1 MEKRDSVGE
10 RRIGSR
16 ETSDEKKDHRTGDGE
31 RNPKKGGAN
40 LLQKRVEKYEFIEKQ
55 RNCYPVSRLCRVL
68 KVGEAAFYAWRV
80 GKTYRLSKKKRE
92 LAEVVKEAFYLHRRR
107 YGARRISAE
116 LKAEG
121 VAVGRRLASSLMKQQ
136 SLTAIR
142 PKRFVPKTTDSRHNF
157 GFSPNLLKDAGN
169 EPVGQGQVIVGDIT
183 YLPLQ
188 NGKFCY
194 LATFQDKFTR
204 RIVGWQV
211 SPRMT
216 AQLVIDAF
224 NRARSRRLIKRNAI
238 IHTDRGSQYASV
250 EFRRLLYIHGFRQ
263 SMSGKGNC
271 YDNAQA
277 ESFFSRFKAELIEGG
292 RFESVEQ
299 AKSEIF
305 SYIEGYYN
313 RIRRH
318 SSLRYLSPL
327 EFEKQLKI
335 KNQRSKES
343 FVSCFS

>member
-1 MEKRDSVGE
+1 
-10 RRIGSR
+10 
-16 ETSDEKKDHRTGDGE
+16 
-31 RNPKKGGAN
+31 
-40 LLQKRVEKYEFIEKQ
+40 
-55 RNCYPVSRLCRVL
+55 VS
-68 KVGEAAFYAWRV
+68 EAAYYAWYK
-80 GKTYRLSKKKRE
+80 GKTYRFGRKKSE
-92 LAEVVKEAFYLHRRR
+92 LAAAVKDVFYLHRRR

-121 VAVGRRLASSLMKQQ
+121 LAVGQRLAASLMKSQC
-136 SLTAIR
+136 LTAIV
-142 PKRFVPKTTDSRHNF
+142 PKRFVPRTTDSKHNF
-157 GFSPNLLKDAGN
+157 GFSPHLLKDKHNAL
-169 EPVGQGQVIVGDIT
+169 VGQGEAIVGDIT
-183 YLPLQ
+183 YLPLS

-204 RIVGWQV
+204 RLVGWQV
-211 SPRMT
+211 SSRMT
-216 AQLVIDAF
+216 AQFVIDAF
-224 NRARSRRLIKRNAI
+224 NRARSRGLIKRGAI

-250 EFRRLLYIHGFRQ
+250 EYRRLLYINGFRQ

-277 ESFFSRFKAELIEGG
+277 ESFFSRFKAELVEGG
-292 RFESVEQ
+292 IFESIEQ
-299 AKSEIF
+299 ARSEIF

-318 SSLRYLSPL
+318 SSLGYLSPM

-335 KNQRSKES
+335 KNQRSSES

>member
-1 MEKRDSVGE
+1 VL
-10 RRIGSR
+10 
-16 ETSDEKKDHRTGDGE
+16 
-31 RNPKKGGAN
+31 RNLFP
-40 LLQKRVEKYEFIEKQ
+40 KRVDKYEFIEKY
-55 RNCYPVSRLCRVL
+55 RTSRYAVSSLCRVL
-68 KVGEAAFYAWRV
+68 KTSEAAFYAWRT
-80 GKTYRLSKKKRE
+80 GKTYQPSQKRRE
-92 LAEVVKEAFYLHRRR
+92 LAGAVKEVFYLHRRR

-116 LKAEG
+116 LQAEG
-121 VAVGRRLASSLMKQQ
+121 VAVGRRLAAGLMKEQ
-136 SLTAIR
+136 SLTAIA
-142 PKRFVPKTTDSRHNF
+142 PKRFVPRTTDSKHNF
-157 GFSPNLLKDAGN
+157 GFSPNLSREPTG
-169 EPVGQGQVIVGDIT
+169 EPVGPGQVIVGDIT

-188 NGKFCY
+188 NGRFCY

-211 SPRMT
+211 SERMT

-224 NRARSRRLIKRNAI
+224 NRARRRGLIKRGAI
-238 IHTDRGSQYASV
+238 IHTDRGSQYAAV
-250 EFRRLLYIHGFRQ
+250 EYRRLLYINGLRQ

-277 ESFFSRFKAELIEGG
+277 ESFFSRFKAELVEGG
-292 RFESVEQ
+292 IFESVEQ
-299 AKSEIF
+299 ARTEIF

-318 SSLRYLSPL
+318 SSLGYLSPL

-335 KNQRSKES
+335 KNQRSRES

>member
-1 MEKRDSVGE
+1 MMK
-10 RRIGSR
+10 
-16 ETSDEKKDHRTGDGE
+16 TS
-31 RNPKKGGAN
+31 
-40 LLQKRVEKYEFIEKQ
+40 
-55 RNCYPVSRLCRVL
+55 
-68 KVGEAAFYAWRV
+68 EAAYYAWRN
-80 GKTYRLSKKKRE
+80 GQTYRLSRIKTE
-92 LAEVVKEAFYLHRRR
+92 IGAAVKEVFYLHRRR

-121 VAVGRRLASSLMKQQ
+121 IAVGRRLAGSLMKQQ
-136 SLTAIR
+136 NLTAIR
-142 PKRFVPKTTDSRHNF
+142 PKRFVPKTTDSKHDF
-157 GFSPNLLKDAGN
+157 GFSPNLLKAAG
-169 EPVGQGQVIVGDIT
+169 EPSGKGQVIVGDIT

-188 NGKFCY
+188 NGRFCY
-194 LATFQDKFTR
+194 LASFQDKFTR
-204 RIVGWQV
+204 RVVGWQV
-211 SPRMT
+211 SERMT

-224 NRARSRRLIKRNAI
+224 GQARRRGLIKRGAI

-250 EFRRLLYIHGFRQ
+250 EYRRLLYIHGFRQ
-263 SMSGKGNC
+263 SMSAKSNC

-277 ESFFSRFKAELIEGG
+277 ESFFSRFKAELVEGG
-292 RFESVEQ
+292 AFESVEQ
-299 AKSEIF
+299 ARSEIF

-318 SSLRYLSPL
+318 SGLGYLSPL

>member
-1 MEKRDSVGE
+1 VIK
-10 RRIGSR
+10 
-16 ETSDEKKDHRTGDGE
+16 
-31 RNPKKGGAN
+31 
-40 LLQKRVEKYEFIEKQ
+40 
-55 RNCYPVSRLCRVL
+55 
-68 KVGEAAFYAWRV
+68 
-80 GKTYRLSKKKRE
+80 
-92 LAEVVKEAFYLHRRR
+92 EVFYLHRRR

-116 LKAEG
+116 LNASG
-121 VAVGRRLASSLMKQQ
+121 LAVGRRLAGSLMKKQA
-136 SLTAIR
+136 LTAIR
-142 PKRFVPKTTDSRHNF
+142 PKRFVPKTTDSRHGC
-157 GFSPNLLKDAGN
+157 GFSPNLLKEAAG
-169 EPVGQGQVIVGDIT
+169 EPTDKGQVMVGDIT

-188 NGKFCY
+188 NGRFCY
-194 LATFQDKFTR
+194 LATFQDKYTR
-204 RIVGWQV
+204 RILGWQV
-211 SPRMT
+211 SPNMT

-224 NRARSRRLIKRNAI
+224 NRARSRGMLKRGAI

-250 EFRRLLYIHGFRQ
+250 EYRRLLYVHGFRQ

-277 ESFFSRFKAELIEGG
+277 ESFFSRFKTELIESG

-299 AKSEIF
+299 AKSETF

-318 SSLRYLSPL
+318 SSLGYLSPM

-335 KNQRSKES
+335 KNERSKES

>member
-1 MEKRDSVGE
+1 MSG
-10 RRIGSR
+10 
-16 ETSDEKKDHRTGDGE
+16 
-31 RNPKKGGAN
+31 
-40 LLQKRVEKYEFIEKQ
+40 
-55 RNCYPVSRLCRVL
+55 LCRAL
-68 KVGEAAFYAWRV
+68 KSSEAAFYAWRK
-80 GKTYRLSKKKRE
+80 GQTYQPSQKRCE
-92 LAEVVKEAFYLHRRR
+92 LAGAVKEVFYLHRRR
-107 YGARRISAE
+107 YGARRVSAE
-116 LKAEG
+116 LKAAG
-121 VAVGRRLASSLMKQQ
+121 VAVGRRLTGSLMREQ
-136 SLTAIR
+136 SLTAIA
-142 PKRFVPKTTDSRHNF
+142 PKRFVPRTTDSRHNC
-157 GFSPNLLKDAGN
+157 GFSPNLLRDSLN
-169 EPVGQGQVIVGDIT
+169 ETGGQGEVIVGDIT

-211 SPRMT
+211 AERMT

-224 NRARSRRLIKRNAI
+224 NRAQRRGLIKRGAI

-250 EFRRLLYIHGFRQ
+250 EYRRLLYINGFRQ

-292 RFESVEQ
+292 IFESAEQ
-299 AKSEIF
+299 ARSEIF

-318 SSLRYLSPL
+318 SSLGYVSPL

-335 KNQRSKES
+335 KNQRSRES

>member
-1 MEKRDSVGE
+1 
-10 RRIGSR
+10 
-16 ETSDEKKDHRTGDGE
+16 
-31 RNPKKGGAN
+31 
-40 LLQKRVEKYEFIEKQ
+40 
-55 RNCYPVSRLCRVL
+55 VL
-68 KVGEAAFYAWRV
+68 KVGEAAYYAWR
-80 GKTYRLSKKKRE
+80 GGQTYRLSQKRSE
-92 LAEVVKEAFYLHRRR
+92 LSEAVKEVFYLHRRR

-116 LKAEG
+116 LKAG
-121 VAVGRRLASSLMKQQ
+121 GLAVGRRLAASLMKAQ
-136 SLTAIR
+136 SLTAIA
-142 PKRFVPKTTDSRHNF
+142 PKRFMPRTTDSKHNF
-157 GFSPNLLKDAGN
+157 GFSPNLLREPIN
-169 EPVGQGQVIVGDIT
+169 EFVGQGLCLVGDIT

-188 NGKFCY
+188 NGRFCY

-211 SPRMT
+211 SERMT

-224 NRARSRRLIKRNAI
+224 NRARRRGLIKRAAI

-250 EFRRLLYIHGFRQ
+250 EYRHLLYIHGYRE
-263 SMSGKGNC
+263 SMSAKGNC

-277 ESFFSRFKAELIEGG
+277 ESFFSRFKAELVEGG
-292 RFESVEQ
+292 VFESIEQ
-299 AKSEIF
+299 ARSEVF

-318 SSLRYLSPL
+318 SSLGYMSPL

-335 KNQRSKES
+335 KDQRRSKES